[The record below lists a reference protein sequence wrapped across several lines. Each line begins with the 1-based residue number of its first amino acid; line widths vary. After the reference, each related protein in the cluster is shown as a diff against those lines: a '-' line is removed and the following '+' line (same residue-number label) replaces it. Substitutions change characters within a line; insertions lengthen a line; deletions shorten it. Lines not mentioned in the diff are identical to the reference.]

1 MRMLVEDIKAAA
13 RGEYRV
19 AKGARGRIY
28 ARYGEGPVET
38 KIGAKPVLRTEL
50 KVMRANGR
58 IENYLVGANGELI
71 PVRPPK
77 FPKVR
82 NVLRTSGK
90 FVICAYRSLKA
101 RVGL

>member
-28 ARYGEGPVET
+28 ARYGET